1 MKIWIKI
8 KNKWQKIKRIVEVL
22 SITLVQSLFSPLT
35 FSLQFFFL
43 ETLLKHKTFFFSY
56 SLFFSFLE
64 IAVLDFCETRFVI
77 DLFIFCF
84 SSFLMNKSFFFS
96 NFSIRMCKLLVG
108 KRTLFHLD
116 IFLGFCI
123 VLLISIIDLFEYC
136 WSCLHT
142 SLEQQFRLNIV
153 RVHSML

>member
-1 MKIWIKI
+1 M
-8 KNKWQKIKRIVEVL
+8 EVL

-96 NFSIRMCKLLVG
+96 ETQRGQTWLHKYYFLCRNNPSEL
-108 KRTLFHLD
+108 
-116 IFLGFCI
+116 IFLRGARLEIFFLLEMVVSLVMAMKTGF
-123 VLLISIIDLFEYC
+123 
-136 WSCLHT
+136 
-142 SLEQQFRLNIV
+142 QQIR
-153 RVHSML
+153 S